1 MWSEVKSIDPGR
13 GLVACLFAY
22 ATSGALTKVTGTNV
36 TCASTGT
43 GEVTFTFTGIN
54 IYQAEVPVIIPTMC
68 LAVAAGFAIQV
79 NAVTQTASTNT
90 LTVVVTTYNSAGS
103 AADLT
108 AVNDKIGLIMSYRKA
123 AV

>member
-1 MWSEVKSIDPGR
+1 MLSELKSLDPGR
-13 GLVACLFAY
+13 GFVDALFIY
-22 ATSGALTKVTGTNV
+22 ATSGALAKSSGTNV

-54 IYQAEVPVIIPTMC
+54 IYQAEVPIVVPTMY

-79 NAVTQTASTNT
+79 NAVTQSASTNT

-108 AVNDKIGLIMSYRKA
+108 AANDKIGCLVSYRRA